1 MRQKRKKKERKK
13 EQTKRTNKQKESDS
27 VNARYTLF
35 TYARISHSELKT
47 KINKKLWERI
57 FECRCSLR
65 VFFLCV
71 LVVQKRCIF

>member
-13 EQTKRTNKQKESDS
+13 NKKKKQTKASDS
-27 VNARYTLF
+27 VTARYTLF

-65 VFFLCV
+65 V
-71 LVVQKRCIF
+71 